1 MYIVLWQA
9 ICDSVDK
16 QGVTPM
22 FTEITVF
29 FATTANNIAAFFANN
44 AYFVAYNVA
53 ALLLAVSIIVG
64 IEIAKRRKV

>member
-1 MYIVLWQA
+1 
-9 ICDSVDK
+9 
-16 QGVTPM
+16 M